1 MLGLEKG
8 FVKLLPHDEKW
19 HELFADEKAR
29 ILDAIGA
36 FVVGIEHVGSTSV
49 CGIAAKPIL
58 DIAIAI
64 ADKASGELS
73 IAPLEK
79 LGYVYRGENGIPGRF
94 YFRKGAPQRTHHI
107 HMLLADSKEL
117 RNHLAF
123 RDYLR
128 RNPSFAEEYDRL
140 KKELAAEYP
149 NDRER
154 YLDGKTEFVERILK
168 IAG

>member
-19 HELFADEKAR
+19 HELFADEKMR
-29 ILDAIGA
+29 LDEAIGA

-64 ADKASGELS
+64 NDKASGEKC
-73 IAPLEK
+73 IAPLEN

-94 YFRKGAPQRTHHI
+94 YFRKGAPQRTHHL
-107 HMLLADSKEL
+107 HMLVTDSAEL

-128 RNPSFAEEYDRL
+128 HNRAAAEEYDRL
-140 KKELAAEYP
+140 KKELAA
-149 NDRER
+149 
-154 YLDGKTEFVERILK
+154 GAT
-168 IAG
+168 